1 MNSNKSQA
9 MKFFL
14 SILFCLYQLIL
25 SISLF
30 AQDFSGSNSFRSNVA
45 DIGNSRVN
53 GIIGSSDFGIV
64 VDENY
69 ILKPSDVIQISV
81 YLEPDLE
88 KSVRIEADGTVSLPL
103 IKKVKVAGLTVSEA
117 QDLITQ
123 LYNRDFLVDP
133 QISVLVVDFSPK
145 LVRVLGSVNRPGVVE
160 MPPDR
165 PMTLTEAIASA
176 NGVSRLGNPKSIT
189 IKRVDE
195 LGKTQQYEVNFNRI
209 LMNADAK
216 DMVLK
221 EGDTIWVPERM
232 I

>member
-1 MNSNKSQA
+1 MKKLLFTFFCFLLTNSV
-9 MKFFL
+9 MG
-14 SILFCLYQLIL
+14 
-25 SISLF
+25 LF
-30 AQDFSGSNSFRSNVA
+30 AQNFSESNSFAPSISDRN
-45 DIGNSRVN
+45 NSRMN
-53 GIIGSSDFGIV
+53 GGGNMSDFGIV

-103 IKKVKVAGLTVSEA
+103 IKKVKIADLTVSEA
-117 QDLITQ
+117 QELITQ

-133 QISVLVVDFSPK
+133 QISVLVVSFSPK
-145 LVRVLGSVNRPGVVE
+145 LVRVLGSVNRPGVIE

-165 PMTLTEAIASA
+165 PMTLTEAIANA

-189 IKRVDE
+189 IKRVSE
-195 LGKTQQYEVNFNRI
+195 SGETQQFEVNFNRI

-216 DMVLK
+216 DMILE